1 MRTGYQYVPS
11 TWTVGHVTLIHADTL
26 LIIIFHAHSLTP
38 PAEWISGGS
47 LDRYGTI
54 PEEVLGRITVAVS

>member
-26 LIIIFHAHSLTP
+26 LMVFHAHSLTP